1 VPARS
6 ADSQHLRQ
14 SLGSQ
19 NRAGGGGPGA
29 APRVRFHFTPSRSSW
44 LNEVELWF
52 AKIEP
57 RSSPAASL
65 PPRPIWPASCE
76 ATSTLTQ
83 PMLSLSIGSTP
94 IITIDGV
101 LSQTSQQIL
110 AQHHLCCLHGEKAD
124 DQTVAISASTRRTS
138 SGSSNAL
145 RGLSRCRTSA
155 NNSQTAGSRVAR
167 RARAAWDLSRS
178 SKSSGRSPRVWG

>member
-29 APRVRFHFTPSRSSW
+29 APPRPVPLHTHLLRMAQRSRTLVRENRALGHRPRRLYLRARSGPQAARLHQRLLSQCSAY
-44 LNEVELWF
+44 LLEVL
-52 AKIEP
+52 
-57 RSSPAASL
+57 RSSPSMEFSL
-65 PPRPIWPASCE
+65 NLRNKVWP
-76 ATSTLTQ
+76 
-83 PMLSLSIGSTP
+83 SIISA
-94 IITIDGV
+94 V
-101 LSQTSQQIL
+101 FM
-110 AQHHLCCLHGEKAD
+110 AEKAD

-145 RGLSRCRTSA
+145 MGLSRCRTSA

-167 RARAAWDLSRS
+167 RARAA
-178 SKSSGRSPRVWG
+178 